1 MNVLLQSILYEGTFV
16 YYICTCLY
24 CMNEVSPTMQHI
36 KLAGDRMTNNVNA
49 WLPVSLPSKEMH
61 C

>member
-1 MNVLLQSILYEGTFV
+1 MNALLQSILHEGTLL
-16 YYICTCLY
+16 YYIHACTA